1 MSTVLKAR
9 IIKIGNSR
17 GVRIPKTWLEQLNF
31 REEVE
36 LVIESEQIVVRPAQP
51 PRHGWEQHFR
61 AMAAQGDDRLL
72 DSLISTEW
80 ERDEWEW

>member
-1 MSTVLKAR
+1 MSTVLKER
-9 IIKIGNSR
+9 IIQIGNSR
-17 GVRIPKTWLEQLNF
+17 GIRIPKMWLEQLNF

-36 LVIESEQIVVRPAQP
+36 LTIEAEQIVIRPAQP
-51 PRHGWEQHFR
+51 PRQGWEQHFR

-72 DSLISTEW
+72 DPLAATEW